1 MAPLVT
7 MSRLLRLR
15 SYYTVPQAGA
25 QIGLGRTCSYD
36 AAEAGLIPIERAG
49 AGGKLM
55 LVPRDKWDRQV
66 KRLLLRA
73 AKPPRSTAPLAI
85 SVTLRNKPPSP
96 RKRSVPRRA
105 HIASGAE
112 RGLRSS

>member
-25 QIGLGRTCSYD
+25 QIGLGRTGSYD
-36 AAEAGLIPIERAG
+36 AAEAGLIPVERAG

-55 LVPRDKWDRQV
+55 LVPRNKWDRQV

-73 AKPPRSTAPLAI
+73 AKPPRSTAP
-85 SVTLRNKPPSP
+85 RNLCDATEQASFAAQTQRAAPSP
-96 RKRSVPRRA
+96 YR
-105 HIASGAE
+105 E
-112 RGLRSS
+112 RC